1 MTTEITSKSQG
12 AKHPRVFKLR
22 DASPFSQLVHQAYKG
37 VARRAYEL
45 YESRGR
51 QDGHDLEDWCRAES
65 ELLHS
70 LPVEIS
76 ETNDQVIVHAR
87 VPGLSDED
95 IEVRIAPHRLVIT
108 GKWRTIRDGRNTQV
122 EKSSEGALHEVDLS
136 QTINPDEVTA
146 MVQGGKLEIHMKKAR
161 PAKNNPKAMAAA

>member
-1 MTTEITSKSQG
+1 MTAHLMSKSES
-12 AKHPRVFKLR
+12 AKHPTVLKLR
-22 DASPFSQLVHQAYKG
+22 DASPFAQLVHQAYKG

-51 QDGHDLEDWCRAES
+51 QDGQDLEDWCRAEA

-76 ETNDQVIVHAR
+76 ETNDQLIVHAE

-95 IEVRIAPHRLVIT
+95 IQVRVAPHRLVIT
-108 GKWRTIRDGRNTQV
+108 GKWRTISEATTRV
-122 EKSSEGALHEVDLS
+122 ERGPHEALHELDLS
-136 QTINPDEVTA
+136 QTIDPDEVTA
-146 MVQGGKLEIHMKKAR
+146 TVHDGKLEIKMKKAR
-161 PAKNNPKAMAAA
+161 SSKNVSSAVKAA

>member
-1 MTTEITSKSQG
+1 MTAELASQSESP
-12 AKHPRVFKLR
+12 KHPKVLKLR
-22 DASPFSQLVHQAYKG
+22 DASPFSQLVHQVYKG
-37 VARRAYEL
+37 VARRAFEL

-51 QDGHDLEDWCRAES
+51 QDGHDLEDWCRAEA

-76 ETNDQVIVHAR
+76 ETNDQVIVHAK
-87 VPGLSDED
+87 VPGLSGED

-108 GKWRTIRDGRNTQV
+108 GNWRAVRDGRNTQV

-136 QTINPDEVTA
+136 ETIDPGEVTA
-146 MVQGGKLEIHMKKAR
+146 TVRDGKLEIQMKKTRASKR
-161 PAKNNPKAMAAA
+161 TTNAVKAA